1 MVHIKSSSSTVFL
14 DLTNTIG
21 TMADQITLTMPATL
35 SSTSASFGLADPLT
49 CKTSAE
55 TTNIVPSLAIDKI
68 KYENY
73 YDDLT
78 RQIIF
83 YLTLLGVE
91 KVNILAFMLESTW
104 HMPASLSRADLDI
117 LKVSIISIL
126 YNVAGYT
133 AHIKEM
139 YILPLNFHHLRQV
152 DRICRSAPQP
162 ARNDARGSADG
173 NVGASVSSEVN
184 ITSFSIPILGRDSLG
199 GGKFINNFA
208 TKCRSN
214 AHIKYLTNEQFCI
227 KTPRGPVPL

>member
-117 LKVSIISIL
+117 LKVSILSIL

-133 AHIKEM
+133 THIRKCTFYLSISITYGRLNEFSVQPLSQPEM
-139 YILPLNFHHLRQV
+139 MHVALRMV
-152 DRICRSAPQP
+152 MSEPVCL
-162 ARNDARGSADG
+162 AR
-173 NVGASVSSEVN
+173 
-184 ITSFSIPILGRDSLG
+184 
-199 GGKFINNFA
+199 
-208 TKCRSN
+208 
-214 AHIKYLTNEQFCI
+214 
-227 KTPRGPVPL
+227 